1 MKTKR
6 FFCIFLFILTT
17 LCFFGC
23 ALRGRSMSSYG
34 QGAPSAHPMTPPSNV
49 APPDA
54 NKIPDNSEEQKSYI
68 DAWSRNL
75 RWHGGRLGLDVEP
88 LPARRWS
95 PVDKAEASSS
105 IPSTSEHQSLSES
118 ASRIRSS
125 SRKRRTRMS
134 RCERAY
140 RHMAAICRA
149 SRQIC
154 RIAGVLDEPAAHLR
168 CRWAKNQCRKARASY
183 DKNC

>member
-1 MKTKR
+1 MKIKR
-6 FFCIFLFILTT
+6 FFCIFLFVLTT
-17 LCFFGC
+17 LRFFGC
-23 ALRGRSMSSYG
+23 AHRGSKMSSYR
-34 QGAPSAHPMTPPSNV
+34 QEATSAHEPPPSNV
-49 APPDA
+49 APPDTTE
-54 NKIPDNSEEQKSYI
+54 IPNTSEQQKSYI

-88 LPARRWS
+88 LPNQRRS
-95 PVDKAEASSS
+95 PVDKAGAT
-105 IPSTSEHQSLSES
+105 PSTPSADTQERLSES
-118 ASRIRSS
+118 QSRFRAS
-125 SRKRRTRMS
+125 SRKRRARMS

-154 RIAGVLDEPAAHLR
+154 RIAEMLDEPAAHLR

>member
-1 MKTKR
+1 MKIKR
-6 FFCIFLFILTT
+6 FFSIFLFVLMT

-23 ALRGRSMSSYG
+23 AHKGHRMSTCEQSS
-34 QGAPSAHPMTPPSNV
+34 PSAYPTPPSNV
-49 APPDA
+49 APPGA
-54 NKIPDNSEEQKSYI
+54 NEIPNTSEEQKSYI

-88 LPARRWS
+88 LPTRRS
-95 PVDKAEASSS
+95 SRVDKAEAS
-105 IPSTSEHQSLSES
+105 PSTPTAGAHESISETQ
-118 ASRIRSS
+118 SRIRAS
-125 SRKRRTRMS
+125 SRKRKARMS

-149 SRQIC
+149 SQQIC
-154 RIAGVLDEPAAHLR
+154 RIAEVLDEPAAHLR